1 MDSAWEYN
9 GFLTE
14 VRTYKEKNIKFVLK
28 MEIYILDFKGELPII
43 IKSLAQDKSGMYY
56 ILGTVFNI
64 SILKKELI
72 KVTWSDK

>member
-1 MDSAWEYN
+1 
-9 GFLTE
+9 
-14 VRTYKEKNIKFVLK
+14 

-43 IKSLAQDKSGMYY
+43 IIESFAQDESNMYY